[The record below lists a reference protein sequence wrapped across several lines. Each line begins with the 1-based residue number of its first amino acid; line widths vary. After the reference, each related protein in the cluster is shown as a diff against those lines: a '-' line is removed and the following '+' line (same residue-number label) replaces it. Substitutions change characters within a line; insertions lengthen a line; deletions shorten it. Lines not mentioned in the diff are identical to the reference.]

1 MLFSDCKTCFIIF
14 LYSNKILRV
23 LVSAPHPA
31 SQARGPVP
39 APGPQRGLGGGGAV
53 TYHSTVNVSN
63 VFHNVIAEMSKKNLT
78 ILEIADELEKYDN
91 TEQNMRGEVQIT
103 LFPPDGE
110 NSEGDSDDE
119 EDPTCNFNKLSR
131 KLLQSEGELQ
141 DKDEEEFDMNPIG
154 VYGPGPSSSREGE
167 RVNSQQV
174 EESPNS
180 SINSLNDAAP
190 NEYKLEKIIKCKTS
204 TKSGDTEYLCQW
216 EGWPGPEHHTWEK
229 EGGVEG
235 VNLSEFL
242 SEQTK
247 ATEDSD
253 DDHED
258 IFLVPTLPPAT
269 RKSRQI
275 ERGAGARASGRDP
288 AAGDGGAV
296 MTGGARVG
304 AARRGRG
311 GEAGAAAQ
319 GTARRVRGRGRGECA
334 GAAVRDRGGGEVGRG
349 RGRGR
354 VGAGAAV
361 RKGARGR
368 GRARGLVS
376 PTLCRKQ
383 DDNSRT
389 RTYIPRRFANNNEP
403 DAHDDNI
410 DPDEPDAHDDNID
423 PDEPDAHDDNNGH
436 DDEEDENQNK
446 NKSRREQ
453 RNKEYSRLWNDN
465 GDSVGSKIPEF
476 SPPPNKFMSDE
487 VQQCGNSPYKYWRL
501 FQNDTAI
508 EEVITQS
515 KLYAAQKN
523 FQHRSK
529 DLDPDSYMCTLG
541 IMLLSGYNK
550 LPVKTMYWTNEP
562 DVFNVMVS
570 ENMRRDTFKNCL
582 ACIHFSNNLE
592 ESQDKFRKVRPLFTN
607 LNSCSLMYM
616 PQSKHLSVDETMIP
630 YYGNNSAKQYIR
642 GKPVR

>member
-1 MLFSDCKTCFIIF
+1 
-14 LYSNKILRV
+14 
-23 LVSAPHPA
+23 
-31 SQARGPVP
+31 
-39 APGPQRGLGGGGAV
+39 
-53 TYHSTVNVSN
+53 
-63 VFHNVIAEMSKKNLT
+63 MSKKNLT
-78 ILEIADELEKYDN
+78 ILEIADELEKYEN

-103 LFPPDGE
+103 LLPPDGE
-110 NSEGDSDDE
+110 LSDGDSDDE

-131 KLLQSEGELQ
+131 KLLQSQGELQ
-141 DKDEEEFDMNPIG
+141 DKDDDEEFDLNPIG

-167 RVNSQQV
+167 HVNSQQV
-174 EESPNS
+174 EVAESPNS

-190 NEYKLEKIIKCKTS
+190 NEYKLEKIIKTS
-204 TKSGDTEYLCQW
+204 TKGGDTEYLCQW
-216 EGWPGPEHHTWEK
+216 EGWPSPEHHTWER
-229 EGGVEG
+229 EGGVDG

-242 SEQTK
+242 SRQTK
-247 ATEDSD
+247 ATDDSD
-253 DDHED
+253 TDENED
-258 IFLVPTLPPAT
+258 IFVIPTLPPAT
-269 RKSRQI
+269 RKSRQTD
-275 ERGAGARASGRDP
+275 RGVGAGASGRAP
-288 AAGDGGAV
+288 AAGDGEAV
-296 MTGGARVG
+296 RSGGSRARVG

-311 GEAGAAAQ
+311 GGAGAAAQ
-319 GTARRVRGRGRGECA
+319 GAATRGRGRGRGGGRGADAA
-334 GAAVRDRGGGEVGRG
+334 GRSGGACAAVRDSGGGEAGRG

-354 VGAGAAV
+354 GVGAGAAV
-361 RKGARGR
+361 RKGGQGR

-376 PTLCRKQ
+376 PTLCGQQ

-410 DPDEPDAHDDNID
+410 DPDEPDAHDDNSD
-423 PDEPDAHDDNNGH
+423 GH

-446 NKSRREQ
+446 NRSRREQ
-453 RNKEYSRLWNDN
+453 RNKEYSRSWSDN
-465 GDSVGSKIPEF
+465 GDSVGSKVPEF

-487 VQQCGNSPYKYWRL
+487 VQQCGTSPYKYWRL
-501 FQNDTAI
+501 IQNDATI
-508 EEVITQS
+508 EEIVTQS

-523 FQHRSK
+523 FQHRSRE
-529 DLDPDSYMCTLG
+529 LDPDSYLCTLG

-562 DVFNVMVS
+562 DVFNAMVS

-592 ESQDKFRKVRPLFTN
+592 ESTDKFRKVRPLFSN
-607 LNSCSLMYM
+607 LNSCSLKYM
-616 PQSKHLSVDETMIP
+616 PKSKHMSVDETMIP